1 MNHENDENNVLKTYD
16 NQKLEDL
23 KKIINDYKTLGEA
36 NSDDINEL
44 DDSQKTLHNN
54 QYFKINQ

>member
-1 MNHENDENNVLKTYD
+1 LNNQNDENNVLKTYD

-44 DDSQKTLHNN
+44 DDSQKT
-54 QYFKINQ
+54 

>member
-1 MNHENDENNVLKTYD
+1 MNNENDENNILKTYE

-54 QYFKINQ
+54 QYFKTNQ

>member
-1 MNHENDENNVLKTYD
+1 LNHENDENNVLKTYD

>member
-1 MNHENDENNVLKTYD
+1 MNNENDENNVLKTYD

-36 NSDDINEL
+36 NSDDINDL